1 MRLRVLVVVT
11 VLVALGTAN
20 VFAGS
25 RAVRLGLMIRP
36 ELDLNGTE
44 RIYLGP
50 FLLEPGSAESAEVI
64 DRTAL
69 REFER
74 FLRKLLRRQTRLQI
88 IEEDP
93 DIELPTRIPGALA
106 EKTEFWTE
114 LGSATNADFI
124 VSASIA
130 VEVLDRAGYKTEEYV
145 SPTDGETYFRQV
157 LVEETGF
164 NFDILMMIFDG
175 ETGELV
181 QREQVSAFKQ
191 RPERK
196 LNQVTDLYTELY
208 NFENRLLGM
217 FVPRMM
223 PAKRY
228 LYTDLD

>member
-1 MRLRVLVVVT
+1 MKRALILAVVLCIVLVGSS
-11 VLVALGTAN
+11 A
-20 VFAGS
+20 FAGS
-25 RAVRLGLMIRP
+25 KAVRLGLMIRP

-44 RIYLGP
+44 KIYLGP
-50 FLLEPGSAESAEVI
+50 FLLEPGSAESEQVI
-64 DRTAL
+64 DRTAV

-88 IEEDP
+88 VDEVSDLQP
-93 DIELPTRIPGALA
+93 PTRIPGALA
-106 EKTEFWTE
+106 EQTEFWKD
-114 LGSATNADFI
+114 LGAQTNAEFI

-196 LNQVTDLYTELY
+196 LNQVTDLYTDLY